1 MRSLFIALMALGLSL
16 TALAQVENID
26 GYADNQG
33 MREYFANSDSDYDK
47 SVIYVFF
54 NNQPCYECAAAIEM
68 IEQNYNQNFRNLYN
82 MFLINY
88 QNDDENNF
96 INTYRLSQPLEV
108 VLVRVDDG
116 ATFGY
121 KKLENLQ
128 NMITDPTSFAEYF
141 NNAVTDFLGNE

>member
-1 MRSLFIALMALGLSL
+1 MRSLLIALMALGLSL

-33 MREYFANSDSDYDK
+33 MREYFANSDSDYNK

-96 INTYRLSQPLEV
+96 ISTYQLSRPLEV

-128 NMITDPTSFAEYF
+128 NMTTDPVSFAEYF
-141 NNAVTDFLGNE
+141 NNDVTDFLGNE